1 MVGGEAQIARSDI
14 LVELAISEDLKIDT
28 DMFDELQI
36 IAANNSWKYSLVVI
50 HIYCYV
56 RQCRTCQL
64 ILKFNKCLPKPKGF
78 FFVQLL

>member
-28 DMFDELQI
+28 DMFDEMQI
-36 IAANNSWKYSLVVI
+36 IAENNSWKYVLVVI

-56 RQCRTCQL
+56 RQWCAPVPHMSAH
-64 ILKFNKCLPKPKGF
+64 LKI
-78 FFVQLL
+78 